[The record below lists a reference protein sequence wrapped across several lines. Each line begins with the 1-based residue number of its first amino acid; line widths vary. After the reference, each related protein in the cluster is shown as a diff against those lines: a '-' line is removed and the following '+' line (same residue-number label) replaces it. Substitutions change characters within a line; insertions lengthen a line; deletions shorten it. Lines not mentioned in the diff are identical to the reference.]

1 MVSNGGNA
9 ALVPV
14 IGVKHAG
21 VRNAYLGIN
30 PANKNLFLL
39 NYGTGTITEGNVLA
53 GLSKSS
59 LVLSES
65 GKVGIGTIT
74 PQSQLH
80 VVNSQTGAT
89 NPLLVDVDNLGN
101 FEANDIMFRGFGDS
115 KGMSLYLFSAN
126 GTAAVPTNLALNE
139 SLGAFAFN
147 GRVNNTT
154 NYSLSGIR
162 SIYKGDGTTG
172 LSNLIL
178 QTSGADRM
186 TITETGNIGIGTS
199 TPSVKLEVNSTTAGI
214 SGIRL
219 TQLAGAGSLATDAL
233 GNIVAGG
240 SAVNTVTK
248 SSGIATA
255 LADTFCTLGDLQF
268 RYSSNAAA
276 GTLEIRSNSLTPI
289 VCLIYTL
296 KKTAA
301 APVGTAT
308 VTSVAANIN
317 TGSFLPILI
326 AGGLTANDSIE
337 FELTTIGGIYNATLC
352 LMGGTQVVLKVTK

>member
-1 MVSNGGNA
+1 
-9 ALVPV
+9 
-14 IGVKHAG
+14 
-21 VRNAYLGIN
+21 
-30 PANKNLFLL
+30 
-39 NYGTGTITEGNVLA
+39 
-53 GLSKSS
+53 
-59 LVLSES
+59 
-65 GKVGIGTIT
+65 
-74 PQSQLH
+74 
-80 VVNSQTGAT
+80 
-89 NPLLVDVDNLGN
+89 
-101 FEANDIMFRGFGDS
+101 
-115 KGMSLYLFSAN
+115 
-126 GTAAVPTNLALNE
+126 
-139 SLGAFAFN
+139 
-147 GRVNNTT
+147 
-154 NYSLSGIR
+154 
-162 SIYKGDGTTG
+162 
-172 LSNLIL
+172 
-178 QTSGADRM
+178 M
-186 TITETGNIGIGTS
+186 TITETGNVGIGTS

-214 SGIRL
+214 SGVRL
-219 TQLAGAGSLATDAL
+219 TQLIGAGSLATDAL

-276 GTLEIRSNSLTPI
+276 GNLEIRSNSLTPI

-301 APVGTAT
+301 FPVGTAT

-317 TGSFLPILI
+317 TGAFLPILI